1 MLSDIE
7 KWLAQA
13 NLDAKLRTELENLD
27 EKGRFE
33 AFGDDVAFGTGGI
46 RGIMGVGTNRLN
58 IYTIRKATLGFANYI
73 KENYT
78 SRPYSLHNVVIA
90 YDTRNNS
97 RLFAEEAARVLASQ
111 NIHVWLFDEFRPT
124 PELSFAVRYLRADGG
139 IVITA
144 SHNPPEYNGYK
155 VYDENGCQLVPRKA
169 DKVGLAITK
178 VSNVF
183 DLKLDTIEQYINR
196 GSVSILEKYFD
207 DKYLMAVRFV
217 SCQAVDKDN
226 FKIVYTPLHGTGSAF
241 GATLLREGGYNVYT
255 VEEQMLPDGYFSTL
269 KSPNPEDPLAFALA
283 EELGHKIGANLLL
296 ATDPDADR
304 VGAGILVGDKYHF
317 LNGNEMAAII
327 FDYLIK
333 YGVRIRQP
341 VFIST
346 IVTSDLVFEM
356 AKRNEIEALR
366 TLTGFKFICEQIE
379 YIKQDRKDFF
389 FGCEESY
396 GYLISDL
403 VRDKDAFQAC
413 LIISEIVAFYHQ
425 QGRNLLSVLD
435 DIFRDYGYYKEKL
448 INIKSPGID
457 GIKNIARFMENLRHN
472 KLKKIGNEKVLRIE
486 DYLTHQAENSDGSK
500 EVINLPSSD
509 VLKYIISDGWIVF
522 RPSGTEPKLK
532 VYLSLHGDNEQD
544 IKATLDTME
553 VSVKQLLKEKGL
565 INE

>member
-1 MLSDIE
+1 MITDIAIW
-7 KWLAQA
+7 KAQQ
-13 NLDAKLRTELENLD
+13 NLDSDLKEELNRLS
-27 EKGRFE
+27 EKELFE
-33 AFGDDVAFGTGGI
+33 AFGDDVSFGTGGI

-73 KENYT
+73 KSNYT

-111 NIHVWLFDEFRPT
+111 NIHVWLFDQFRPT

-155 VYDENGCQLVPRKA
+155 VYDENGCQLVPHKA
-169 DKVGLAITK
+169 DKVGAAIDGIK
-178 VSNVF
+178 DIFN
-183 DLKLDTIEQYINR
+183 LKIDALDDYINR
-196 GSVSILEKYFD
+196 GAITTLEKYFD
-207 DKYLMAVRFV
+207 DKYLTAVRFV
-217 SCQAVDKDN
+217 SCQKVDKDELR
-226 FKIVYTPLHGTGSAF
+226 IVYTPLHGTGSAF
-241 GATLLREGGYNVYT
+241 GALLLRENGYNVYT
-255 VEEQMLPDGYFSTL
+255 VDEQMIPDGHFSTL
-269 KSPNPEDPLAFALA
+269 KSPNPEDSRAFALA
-283 EELGHKIGANLLL
+283 TQLGHKVSAQLLL

-304 VGAGILVGDKYHF
+304 VGAAILIGDKYHF

-356 AKRNEIEALR
+356 AKRNHIEGIR

-379 YIKQDRKDFF
+379 FIKRERKDFF

-413 LIISEIVAFYHQ
+413 LIIAEIAAFYQ
-425 QGRNLLSVLD
+425 SQKTNLLTVLD
-435 DIFRDYGYYKEKL
+435 DIYHEYGFYKEKL
-448 INIKSPGID
+448 LNIHSPGID
-457 GIKNIARFMENLRHN
+457 GIKNIAQFMNDLRN
-472 KLKKIGNEKVLRIE
+472 AKIKKIGNHKIVLCE
-486 DYLTHQAENSDGSK
+486 DYLSGQAIDAAGK
-500 EVINLPSSD
+500 KQKINLPSSD
-509 VLKYIISDGWIVF
+509 VLKYIFEKGWIVF

-532 VYLSLHGDNEQD
+532 IYISIHSESEEEAKAVLEQAEAS
-544 IKATLDTME
+544 I
-553 VSVKQLLKEKGL
+553 VKLMNEKGFSA
-565 INE
+565 

>member
-1 MLSDIE
+1 MLSDIA
-7 KWLAQA
+7 KWISQA
-13 NLDAKLRTELENLD
+13 NLDVKLRAELESLD
-27 EKGRFE
+27 EAGRFE

-73 KENYT
+73 KENYVRR
-78 SRPYSLHNVVIA
+78 SHSLHNVVIA

-111 NIHVWLFDEFRPT
+111 NIHVWLFEQYRPT
-124 PELSFAVRYLRADGG
+124 PELSFAVRYLRAEGG

-155 VYDENGCQLVPRKA
+155 VYDENGCQLVPSKA
-169 DKVGLAITK
+169 DKVGAAIAK
-178 VSNVF
+178 AEDVF
-183 DLKLDTIEQYINR
+183 NLKLDSIEQYIKR
-196 GSVSILEKYFD
+196 GSISVLEKYFD
-207 DKYLMAVRFV
+207 EKYFMAVQFA
-217 SCQAVDKDN
+217 SCQNVDKSD

-241 GATLLREGGYNVYT
+241 GAFLLRDMGYNVFT
-255 VEEQMLPDGYFSTL
+255 VDEQMVPDGNFSTL
-269 KSPNPEDPLAFALA
+269 KSPNPEDPMAFALA
-283 EELGHKIGANLLL
+283 EKLGHKVHAHLLL

-304 VGAGILVGDKYHF
+304 VGAGILIGDSYHF

-327 FDYLIK
+327 FDYIIK
-333 YGVRIRQP
+333 YGAKIRQP

-356 AKRNEIEALR
+356 AKRHGIESIR

-379 YIKQDRKDFF
+379 YIKKEQKEFL

-396 GYLISDL
+396 GYLVSDL

-425 QGRNLLSVLD
+425 HNKDLLAVLD
-435 DIFRDYGYYKEKL
+435 EIYREYGYYKEKL
-448 INIKSPGID
+448 LNIKSPGLD
-457 GIKNIARFMENLRHN
+457 GIKNISKFMEGLRHS
-472 KLKKIGNEKVLRIE
+472 KLKKIGTQKILRTE
-486 DYLTHQAENSDGSK
+486 DYLTSQATNSDGLS

-509 VLKYIISDGWIVF
+509 VLKYLIDDGWIVF

-532 VYLSLHGDNEQD
+532 IYFSLHGENEEQLSQKVD
-544 IKATLDTME
+544 EME
-553 VSVKQLLKEKGL
+553 EAVHKLLNGKGL
-565 INE
+565 SQ

>member
-1 MLSDIE
+1 MLTDIAIWKNQQNLE
-7 KWLAQA
+7 SSLKEE
-13 NLDAKLRTELENLD
+13 LDALD
-27 EKGRFE
+27 ESGLFE
-33 AFGDDVAFGTGGI
+33 AFGDDVSFGTGGI

-73 KENYT
+73 KMNLVN
-78 SRPYSLHNVVIA
+78 RPYSLHNVVIA

-111 NIHVWLFDEFRPT
+111 NIHVWLFEQFRPT

-155 VYDENGCQLVPRKA
+155 VYDENGCQLVPNKA
-169 DKVGLAITK
+169 DKVSEAIKIVT
-178 VSNVF
+178 NVF
-183 DLKLDTIEQYINR
+183 DLKVDSLSDYIGR
-196 GSVSILEKYFD
+196 GAISVLEKYFD
-207 DKYLMAVRFV
+207 DKYLTAVRFV
-217 SCQAVDKDN
+217 SCQNVDKEELR
-226 FKIVYTPLHGTGSAF
+226 IVFTPLHGTGSAF
-241 GATLLREGGYNVYT
+241 GASLLLDSGYNVYA
-255 VEEQMLPDGYFSTL
+255 VDKQMIPDGYFSTV
-269 KSPNPEDPLAFALA
+269 KSPNPEDPQAFALA
-283 EELGHKIGANLLL
+283 TEIAHKVNAHLLL

-304 VGAGILVGDKYHF
+304 VGAGILIGDKYHF

-356 AKRNEIEALR
+356 AKRNNIESIR

-379 YIKQDRKDFF
+379 YIKKQNKDFF

-396 GYLISDL
+396 GYLVSDL

-413 LIISEIVAFYHQ
+413 LIIAEIAAFYHNQ
-425 QGRNLLSVLD
+425 NRNLLMVLD
-435 DIFRDYGYYKEKL
+435 DIYKEYGYYQEEL
-448 INIKSPGID
+448 VNIKSPGID
-457 GIKNIARFMENLRHN
+457 GIKNIASFMDNLRKT
-472 KLKKIGNEKVLRIE
+472 KLKKIGNEAIISIE
-486 DYLTHQAENSDGSK
+486 DYLLGKTFISSGE
-500 EVINLPSSD
+500 EVQINLPSSD
-509 VLKYIISDGWIVF
+509 VIKYITETGWIVF

-532 VYLSLHGDNEQD
+532 IYISVRGETSKTVNQSLEGLKAAVDKL
-544 IKATLDTME
+544 IKD
-553 VSVKQLLKEKGL
+553 KGL
-565 INE
+565 I